1 MKNYLISVAFL
12 VLAVLGSGAAFSES
26 NPYRQ
31 ALEAVDYEVMTTVLE
46 KKSIGSVELRG
57 EASLAVE
64 VQVQV
69 KDFLPRA
76 MEPWLMVNG
85 KKTGYSIGVISVEND
100 TTTLGFVVPEHNL
113 MRDGSEIAIQMGDEQ
128 RTRTILNQP
137 LKRSAIKPL
146 DAETAKKHN
155 FSIKLPD

>member
-1 MKNYLISVAFL
+1 MKNSLINVAFL
-12 VLAVLGSGAAFSES
+12 VFVVLGSGTAFSES

-31 ALEAVDYEVMTTVLE
+31 ALTAVNYEVRTTVLE
-46 KKSIGSVELRG
+46 KKRIGSVELRE

-85 KKTGYSIGVISVEND
+85 KKIGYSIGVISVENE

-128 RTRTILNQP
+128 RTRAILNQP
-137 LKRSAIKPL
+137 MRRSAIKPL
-146 DAETAKKHN
+146 DTETAKKHN
-155 FSIKLPD
+155 FSVKLSD